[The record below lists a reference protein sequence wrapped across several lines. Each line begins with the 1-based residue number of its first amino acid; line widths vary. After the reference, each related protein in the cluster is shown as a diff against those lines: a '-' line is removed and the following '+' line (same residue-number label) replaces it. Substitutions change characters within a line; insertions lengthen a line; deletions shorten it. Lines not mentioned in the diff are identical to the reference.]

1 MKRRTIRDE
10 EERSEVDMQRSES
23 RTGAAAVRRRK
34 TPRRTA
40 EIGGGAH
47 LDFDVP
53 GGTGH

>member
-23 RTGAAAVRRRK
+23 RTGVAAVRRRE

-47 LDFDVP
+47 LDIDVP